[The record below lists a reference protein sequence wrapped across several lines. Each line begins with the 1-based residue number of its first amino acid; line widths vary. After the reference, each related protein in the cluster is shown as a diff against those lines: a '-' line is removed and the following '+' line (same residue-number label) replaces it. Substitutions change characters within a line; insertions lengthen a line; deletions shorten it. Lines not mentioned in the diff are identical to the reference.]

1 MPLISHIAAELGL
14 PEIATNHWARHPL
27 SYLMEAADDIC
38 YALMDLEDAV
48 SLDLLHHQEI
58 ADILAPLVA
67 PEATQ
72 HATSPRERTAMMR
85 GIGIGAAIDG
95 IAQTFISHHAALL
108 HGDFQGKDLIEQ
120 SPATVHEALQ
130 NAKTLAR
137 ERIFRHRVKVE
148 LAAFSCIASMLDLLV
163 PAAHALIVSG
173 SCKKQHKLALSLL
186 ENDPI
191 TERDSLYLAYM
202 KILDFIG
209 GMTDNYAARIAQE
222 ISGISMV

>member
-1 MPLISHIAAELGL
+1 MTRIAAELGL
-14 PEIATNHWARHPL
+14 PEIAANHWARHPL

-120 SPATVHEALQ
+120 SPVAVHEALQ

-163 PAAHALIVSG
+163 PAAHALIISG
-173 SCKKQHKLALSLL
+173 NCKKQHKLALSLL